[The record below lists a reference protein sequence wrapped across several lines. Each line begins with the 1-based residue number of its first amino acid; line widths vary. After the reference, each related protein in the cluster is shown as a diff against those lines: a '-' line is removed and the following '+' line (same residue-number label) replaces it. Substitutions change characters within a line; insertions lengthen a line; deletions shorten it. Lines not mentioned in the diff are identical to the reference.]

1 MSILWNWI
9 GKFAGG
15 ALLIALANLSGVS
28 PVGAQQQV
36 SDEALAYF
44 KQAKIDWR
52 QAAGQ
57 SLTIGLNKHPFTESL
72 LPLIPEFRALTGINV
87 DYLIL
92 PEQEY
97 FTKLA
102 ADLSQQ
108 RGEFSVI
115 MTGPM
120 RNWQYVP
127 PGWILPLDDFL
138 KNPKLTDPD
147 WYKLN
152 DFIPSLIA
160 ANRWNGTTGGG
171 VGEGPLYSI
180 PVLGES
186 YILSYRKDIFD
197 EHKIKVPTTIDEMAE
212 AARQVKQKAGIT
224 GIVVR
229 GVPNVGTPGT
239 GMGSVLK
246 SVTDGKWKELDD
258 KLNANL
264 HDPVA
269 VKFTET
275 WIDMVRESGPPNWA
289 NMQWYDAM
297 EQFTAGQAG
306 MIADADIFAAN
317 YEDAKKSKVAGKV
330 GYAVLPVGPGGK
342 PHAGVWTWALGIN
355 KAAKSKEA
363 AWLFVLWATS
373 QQTLLNATVSFRNYN
388 PSRISVAENP
398 KVLEIMGT
406 WGSGESSYLAATKKN
421 LETAKVLWIPQ
432 PERARLGDIWARALH
447 EVYYKR
453 MSAADALK
461 KASTDVD
468 KVLKEA
474 GIK

>member
-1 MSILWNWI
+1 MLLGRRSFTGLLSAAMLAT
-9 GKFAGG
+9 AG
-15 ALLIALANLSGVS
+15 LSGA
-28 PVGAQQQV
+28 PAQ
-36 SDEALAYF
+36 DDAALAYF
-44 KQAKIDWR
+44 QKAKIDWR
-52 QAAGQ
+52 QAQGQ

-72 LPLIPEFRALTGINV
+72 LPLIPEFRKLTGINV

-92 PEQEY
+92 PEAEY

-147 WYKLN
+147 WYKLD
-152 DFIPSLIA
+152 DFIPGLIS
-160 ANRWNGTTGGG
+160 ANRWNGTTGSG

-186 YILSYRKDIFD
+186 YILAYRKDIFD
-197 EHKIKVPTTIDEMAE
+197 QHNIKVPTNLEEMAE
-212 AARQVKQKAGIT
+212 AARLVKQKAGIT

-239 GMGSVLK
+239 GFGSVLK
-246 SVTDGKWKELDD
+246 SVTDGQFKELDD
-258 KLNANL
+258 KFNASL
-264 HDPVA
+264 HDPRA
-269 VKFTET
+269 VKFTEA

-289 NMQWYDAM
+289 SMQWYDAM

-330 GYAVLPVGPGGK
+330 GYATMPAGPSGK
-342 PHAGVWTWALGIN
+342 PQAGIWTWSLGIN
-355 KAAKSKEA
+355 KATKSKEA

-373 QQTLLNATVSFRNYN
+373 QQTLLNATVGFRNYN
-388 PSRISVAENP
+388 PSRISVADNP
-398 KVLEIMGT
+398 KVVEIMGT
-406 WGSGESSYLAATKKN
+406 WGSGESNYLKVMKRN
-421 LETAKVLWIPQ
+421 FETAKVLWIPQ

-461 KASTDVD
+461 RASGEVD

-474 GIK
+474 GIKP